1 MALRKMQLQV
11 KISGGF
17 VVGDARSSA
26 GNLLSARPWRE
37 WLEKPPL
44 MGSSSAVSGKQSGR
58 VIAGV
63 ASLRGVA
70 FAGIGSS

>member
-1 MALRKMQLQV
+1 M
-11 KISGGF
+11 KISGGS
-17 VVGDARSSA
+17 VAGDARTSA
-26 GNLLSARPWRE
+26 GNLLSARSWRE
-37 WLEKPPL
+37 WLEKPLL

-70 FAGIGSS
+70 FAGIGNS